1 MENIQKLFL
10 LDKSIGFVVL
20 KTYFSSHCV
29 ENCGGDEK
37 VNLVIFPYFSAKR
50 EQTGRGSANLHV
62 FQMIY
67 LFFLSFEKKVDKIL
81 N

>member
-1 MENIQKLFL
+1 MLE
-10 LDKSIGFVVL
+10 KSIGFVVI

-29 ENCGGDEK
+29 ENCGSDEQ
-37 VNLVIFPYFSAKR
+37 VNLVIFPCFSAKR

-67 LFFLSFEKKVDKIL
+67 LFFLTFEKKVNKIR

>member
-1 MENIQKLFL
+1 
-10 LDKSIGFVVL
+10 VVL

-37 VNLVIFPYFSAKR
+37 VNLNLNLKSKFKYFSAKR

-62 FQMIY
+62 FQMI
-67 LFFLSFEKKVDKIL
+67 
-81 N
+81 